1 MNISSG
7 GPPVNPT
14 APGKRPLETET
25 QGKFKEPKL
34 DQPLS
39 GGVASNS
46 VGKVSDSQVISAQ
59 QGQLISPGETV
70 EISKDTI
77 ERLKEISDYFQ
88 RIHGC
93 GDKGMNGLSWN
104 GQNYTFCGISDVCE
118 SLIFIQ
124 KHMENWRELT
134 TFQAIAF
141 IKCMLKFLPTDELQK
156 ELSKY
161 LSENLLEVIHYLKT
175 ALKMTGEENK
185 EIKSMIQEIG
195 EHDEI
200 ANATLLNIDFSKIP
214 DSGPAR
220 LETIR
225 DLGELFL
232 KSLEAITLKSSQ
244 KLTQDDLEALVF
256 GIDNPIIPITLQDEY
271 QGDDGSLVKIEYK
284 GSNRTLTLD
293 SNGKVKE
300 CRSLSLVK
308 SDESVVNVTG
318 KDHMRVKIDPESGT
332 LLQWVTLSAKSI
344 ELVGNPCQRKIE
356 DKETIAL
363 DYRYENCWF
372 TGNLSLD
379 TDINVH
385 TGTFKVATTPKKY
398 ENLNVEY
405 NRGSVFS
412 SAAFIGIRAIDDN
425 GRFWQC
431 ITHHNCGRYENCF
444 YYGTTDAPVTFVRQV
459 APTSNEHFF
468 RLKAVQNKK

>member
-1 MNISSG
+1 
-7 GPPVNPT
+7 
-14 APGKRPLETET
+14 
-25 QGKFKEPKL
+25 
-34 DQPLS
+34 
-39 GGVASNS
+39 
-46 VGKVSDSQVISAQ
+46 
-59 QGQLISPGETV
+59 
-70 EISKDTI
+70 
-77 ERLKEISDYFQ
+77 
-88 RIHGC
+88 
-93 GDKGMNGLSWN
+93 
-104 GQNYTFCGISDVCE
+104 
-118 SLIFIQ
+118 
-124 KHMENWRELT
+124 
-134 TFQAIAF
+134 
-141 IKCMLKFLPTDELQK
+141 
-156 ELSKY
+156 
-161 LSENLLEVIHYLKT
+161 
-175 ALKMTGEENK
+175 
-185 EIKSMIQEIG
+185 MIQEIG

-214 DSGPAR
+214 DSGPDR
-220 LETIR
+220 LQTIR

-232 KSLEAITLKSSQ
+232 KSLEAITLNISQ
-244 KLTQDDLEALVF
+244 NLTQNDLKALVL
-256 GIDNPIIPITLQDEY
+256 GIDKPTIPITLQDESK
-271 QGDDGSLVKIEYK
+271 GDDGSLVKTYYK
-284 GSNRTLTLD
+284 GNKNSLTLN
-293 SNGKVKE
+293 SKGKVEE
-300 CRSLSLVK
+300 CLSLSLVK

-468 RLKAVQNKK
+468 PIKGSTKQKIRKVDGEMKIRCNYRLGKVTRVFKNGESITREKNTKLVEKPLNKPKQWYVIDHDGGDLKTNFMKQGTTSWSLILISIRIQSVKFILLKD